1 MAKLWHFD
9 RLKMV
14 EVQKFCTIAPD
25 SPQDVGKPIS
35 IESIEEMPTYVTI
48 LKDLAQAGNF
58 IFSFEEAVAWKNLKM
73 RRKHEALA
81 SILPWSTCIHT
92 SLCEDFLTWK
102 ALASDSVMRSCRLDC
117 LYFPWKKTNTW

>member
-58 IFSFEEAVAWKNLKM
+58 FFFVWRGCCMEE
-73 RRKHEALA
+73 
-81 SILPWSTCIHT
+81 S
-92 SLCEDFLTWK
+92 
-102 ALASDSVMRSCRLDC
+102 
-117 LYFPWKKTNTW
+117 

>member
-1 MAKLWHFD
+1 
-9 RLKMV
+9 MV

-58 IFSFEEAVAWKNLKM
+58 IFSFEEAVAWKNLQS
-73 RRKHEALA
+73 AQ
-81 SILPWSTCIHT
+81 
-92 SLCEDFLTWK
+92 
-102 ALASDSVMRSCRLDC
+102 
-117 LYFPWKKTNTW
+117 KT

>member
-58 IFSFEEAVAWKNLKM
+58 FFFV
-73 RRKHEALA
+73 
-81 SILPWSTCIHT
+81 
-92 SLCEDFLTWK
+92 
-102 ALASDSVMRSCRLDC
+102 
-117 LYFPWKKTNTW
+117 